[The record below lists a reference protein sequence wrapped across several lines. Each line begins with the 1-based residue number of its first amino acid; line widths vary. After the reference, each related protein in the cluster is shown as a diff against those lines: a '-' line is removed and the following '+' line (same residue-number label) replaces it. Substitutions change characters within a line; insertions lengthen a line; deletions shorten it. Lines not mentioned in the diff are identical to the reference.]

1 MNQTES
7 AFSAEVAEHP
17 GLKQLSCFDK
27 LRNESFDLL
36 INERRVAVICDHV
49 YARLNPPLQY
59 LLVMD
64 VIGPDIDL
72 DAVDTKWINFSG
84 VYYPPRIEKIDT
96 CGPIS
101 KYKIKAILPD
111 AKFWK

>member
-36 INERRVAVICDHV
+36 INERRVAVICD
-49 YARLNPPLQY
+49 
-59 LLVMD
+59 
-64 VIGPDIDL
+64 L